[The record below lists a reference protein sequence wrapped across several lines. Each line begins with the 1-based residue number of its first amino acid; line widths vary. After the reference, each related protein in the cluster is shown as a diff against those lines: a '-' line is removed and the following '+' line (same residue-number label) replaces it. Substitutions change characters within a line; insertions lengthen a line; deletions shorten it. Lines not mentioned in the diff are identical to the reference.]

1 MLYSPPYA
9 FRYEAPL
16 VVAYYDSTGTRAS
29 MCSPLYFGDRL
40 MSVQAPKT
48 PEPVPL
54 QRPGRSAAS
63 KEPAWWSPSCDDLLR
78 DWRGAARI
86 TQDLSGRSPA
96 RISGDFFELPGA
108 ISGFRQYEK
117 AGFDKF
123 IETMTNEWW
132 TDVHREDSKCGRAH
146 GNKWDSGCRRNTT
159 LILWQP
165 RKVVPP

>member
-29 MCSPLYFGDRL
+29 MCSLYFGDRL

-48 PEPVPL
+48 LEPVPL

-96 RISGDFFELPGA
+96 RISGSTPEVNNPSTAVIAQKIGDPLVQADRAASLLDVLPPSCLA
-108 ISGFRQYEK
+108 ALVDDQRT
-117 AGFDKF
+117 A
-123 IETMTNEWW
+123 
-132 TDVHREDSKCGRAH
+132 
-146 GNKWDSGCRRNTT
+146 
-159 LILWQP
+159 
-165 RKVVPP
+165 